1 MALASGTRLG
11 PYEIGA
17 RLGAGGMGEVYR
29 ARDVRLDRIVAV
41 KVIGAALGGHP
52 EARRRFA
59 EERRLAA
66 QLDHPRIGAVY
77 DVGSDAG
84 LDYFVME
91 FLEGE
96 SLADCIARGPVPFP
110 QLIGY
115 AIEMASGLAYAHGR
129 GVIHRD
135 LKPGNVLLTSA
146 GVKIIDFGL
155 GKLRRE
161 EHRVSEPVASMKTR
175 PRPLTGSAAVPGTTQ
190 YMSPERLNGHE
201 ADARSDI
208 FAFGAILYEMAT
220 GRRAFEGETAAAVV
234 ASILTSDP
242 APLDSSLPAGCG
254 LEWVIR
260 RCLRKNQDERWQ
272 SMADVEVILKWL
284 ASTGGRTR
292 PADRP
297 VLTRW
302 LQHRGWLAAA
312 VLGIV
317 AAVSLSGRLS
327 VADGRVQQ
335 PLVALTV
342 APPEGG
348 HFTPTES
355 SVQSPQLAV
364 SPDGRY
370 LAFVAAGA
378 DGLSQ
383 IWIRP
388 IDSTTARPLQNT
400 TDAMYPFWSPS
411 SRSIGFFA
419 DGKLKRVDV
428 EGGPARL
435 LADAPNGRGGTWNSA
450 DVILFA
456 RSTTEG
462 LFSIGAD
469 GGLGQRTVLSDD
481 RGDTSHRWPQFLAD
495 GRHFLFLARSSR
507 TPSGIYLGSLDQ
519 PAVTFITRTNYGG
532 LYTPTGQLL
541 YVSDGSLVA
550 ADFDAARG
558 RLSNDPVQIVGR
570 IATSSNFY
578 AAFAASANG
587 VLAYATNASAAE
599 LVWFGRDGRRLSV
612 AAPRSVYA
620 DFRLSP
626 DERHVAVAEVE
637 PHTQLTDLRLIDLN
651 RGSNSRLTTSPATDA
666 SPVWSPDGTRL
677 VYRSNRE
684 RVHDLYVR
692 EADGSG
698 EDESLLKSA
707 AAKYPTDW
715 TPDGRF
721 LVYHTADPRTR
732 LDLWAAPV
740 DHPDQARP
748 LVRTEYDEVQGQ
760 ISPDG
765 RWLAY
770 TSNLA
775 DQLDVYVEPL
785 FAQGRRWQV
794 SVAGGSDPRWRRDG
808 KELFYIARDGML
820 MAVSTGAE
828 ASFDPGRPRPLFR
841 VAGHSPQPPYLSAYD
856 VGAGGQRFLVH
867 TSLES
872 MQTAPLTV
880 LLHWSP
886 NARPSR

>member
-1 MALASGTRLG
+1 MALAPGTRLG
-11 PYEIGA
+11 PYEIGV
-17 RLGAGGMGEVYR
+17 RVGAGGMGEVYR
-29 ARDVRLDRIVAV
+29 ARDARLDRIVAI
-41 KVIGAALGGHP
+41 KVIGTAFGDHP
-52 EARRRFA
+52 EARRRFD

-84 LDYFVME
+84 VDYFVME

-115 AIEMASGLAYAHGR
+115 AIEIASGLAYAHGR

-135 LKPGNVLLTSA
+135 LKPGNVLLTST

-155 GKLRRE
+155 SKLRPKE
-161 EHRVSEPVASMKTR
+161 RVSESVASMKTR

-234 ASILTSDP
+234 ASILTSEP
-242 APLDSSLPAGCG
+242 APLDSSLPAGSG
-254 LEWVIR
+254 LDCVIR
-260 RCLRKNQDERWQ
+260 RCLRKSPEQRWQ
-272 SMADVEVILKWL
+272 SMADVEAILKWM
-284 ASTGGRTR
+284 ASFGQRAQPVDR
-292 PADRP
+292 PALMR
-297 VLTRW
+297 LR
-302 LQHRGWLAAA
+302 QHRGWLAAA
-312 VLGIV
+312 ALVIGVAVL
-317 AAVSLSGRLS
+317 SLFARLS
-327 VADGRVQQ
+327 LADGDVPQ

-370 LAFVAAGA
+370 LAFVASGA

-383 IWIRP
+383 IWVRP
-388 IDSTTARPLQNT
+388 IDSTAARPLQNT
-400 TDAMYPFWSPS
+400 SDATYPFWSPS

-419 DGKLKRVDV
+419 GGKLKRVDV
-428 EGGPARL
+428 DGGPARL
-435 LADAPNGRGGTWNSA
+435 LADAPNGRGGTWNRD
-450 DVILFA
+450 DVILFS
-456 RSTTEG
+456 RSTAEG

-469 GGLGQRTVLSDD
+469 GHLVPRTVLSAAH
-481 RGDTSHRWPQFLAD
+481 GDTSHRWPQFLPD
-495 GRHFLFLARSSR
+495 GRHFLFLIRSSGR
-507 TPSGIYLGSLDQ
+507 PSGIYLGSLDQ
-519 PAVTFITRTNYGG
+519 PAVTFITHTNYGG
-532 LYTPTGQLL
+532 IYSPTGQLL
-541 YVSDGSLVA
+541 YVSDGALVA
-550 ADFDAARG
+550 ADLDAAPG
-558 RLSNDPVQIVGR
+558 RLSRDPVQLVDR
-570 IATSSNFY
+570 IATSSSFY
-578 AAFAASANG
+578 GAFSTSGNG
-587 VLAYATNASAAE
+587 VLAYATNTSTAE
-599 LVWFGRDGRRLSV
+599 LVWFARDGRRLGV
-612 AAPRSVYA
+612 ASPRGAYA

-626 DERHVAVAEVE
+626 DQRHVAVAEVE
-637 PHTQLTDLRLIDLN
+637 PHTQLTDLRLIDLI

-684 RVHDLYVR
+684 KVHDLYVR
-692 EADGSG
+692 GADGSG
-698 EDESLLKSA
+698 GDEPLLKSA

-715 TPDGRF
+715 TPDGQF
-721 LVYHTADPRTR
+721 LVYHTSDPRTR
-732 LDLWAAPV
+732 FDLWAVPV
-740 DHPDQARP
+740 DHPDQPRP

-760 ISPDG
+760 VSPNG

-775 DQLDVYVEPL
+775 ERLDVYVEPL
-785 FAQGRRWQV
+785 FAQGPRWQV

-808 KELFYIARDGML
+808 KELFYVARDGTL
-820 MAVSTGAE
+820 MVVNTGPEE
-828 ASFDPGRPRPLFR
+828 AFDPGRPRPLFR
-841 VAGHSPQPPYLSAYD
+841 LAGFSTQPPYLSAYD
-856 VGAGGQRFLVH
+856 IGAGGQRVLVRVPI
-867 TSLES
+867 EP
-872 MQTAPLTV
+872 MQTTPLTV
-880 LLHWSP
+880 LVHWSP
-886 NARPSR
+886 NPPASR